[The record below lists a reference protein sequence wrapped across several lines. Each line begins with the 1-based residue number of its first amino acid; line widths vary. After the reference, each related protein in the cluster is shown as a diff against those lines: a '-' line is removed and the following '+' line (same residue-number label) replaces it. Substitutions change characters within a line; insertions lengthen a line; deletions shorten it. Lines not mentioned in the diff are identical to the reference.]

1 MDASRQLV
9 TASVGPAVL
18 TTLVVAAVAVLACA
32 CGSSVATKGVA
43 PGTARAE
50 SVAHPGASSTPAENT
65 AASAAT
71 TTYRGVLDRD
81 ASEFVTDVDLLQ
93 TAVDRGSVAR
103 ARSCELAGQADYDQF
118 RALESGNGTTA
129 ATLDEL
135 ATDVGTDQ
143 SFGGLHAVE
152 RDLWSPGGTAAEAA
166 SDISGL
172 VAQAPVA
179 EYLLAKDMLSPEA
192 IGNTGVD
199 ELGWVVDMAIPG
211 REELYS
217 HLDDV
222 DTTATVA
229 AADEAFVAIE
239 PLGRLAAPEV
249 TAGVGASFA
258 RLLATVHRIGPA
270 EQVVDR
276 DVPPATRLALSQQ
289 ADATAAGLARL
300 AALLTPFGTS
310 GPPSS

>member
-1 MDASRQLV
+1 
-9 TASVGPAVL
+9 
-18 TTLVVAAVAVLACA
+18 
-32 CGSSVATKGVA
+32 VAT
-43 PGTARAE
+43 PT
-50 SVAHPGASSTPAENT
+50 ENA

-71 TTYRGVLDRD
+71 TTFRGDLDRD
-81 ASEFVTDVDLLQ
+81 ASAFVTDVDLLQ
-93 TAVDRGSVAR
+93 TAVDRGSVTQ
-103 ARSCELAGQADYDQF
+103 ARSYELAGQADYDQF

-135 ATDVGTDQ
+135 ATDVGADQ

-152 RDLWSPGGTAAEAA
+152 RDLWSPGGTTVEAA

-179 EYLLAKDMLSPEA
+179 EYLLAKEVLSPEA
-192 IGNTGVD
+192 IGTTGVD
-199 ELGWVVDMAIPG
+199 ELGWVVDMSIPG

-229 AADEAFVAIE
+229 AADEAFVAIK
-239 PLGRLAAPEV
+239 PLGHLVAPAV

-258 RLLATVHRIGPA
+258 RLLTAVHRIGPPG
-270 EQVVDR
+270 QVVDG
-276 DVPPATRLALSQQ
+276 DVSAATRLALSQQ
-289 ADATAAGLARL
+289 VDATAAGLAQL
-300 AALLTPFGTS
+300 AARLTPFGTS

>member
-1 MDASRQLV
+1 
-9 TASVGPAVL
+9 
-18 TTLVVAAVAVLACA
+18 VARS
-32 CGSSVATKGVA
+32 GSA
-43 PGTARAE
+43 
-50 SVAHPGASSTPAENT
+50 TPAENT

-71 TTYRGVLDRD
+71 VTFQGDLDRD
-81 ASEFVTDVDLLQ
+81 ASAFVTEVDLLQ
-93 TAVDRGSVAR
+93 SAVDSGSLAQ
-103 ARSCELAGQADYDQF
+103 ARSYELAGQADYDQF

-135 ATDVGTDQ
+135 ATDVGADQ

-152 RDLWSPGGTAAEAA
+152 RDLWSPGGNTVEAT

-179 EYLLAKDMLSPEA
+179 EYLLAKDVLSPEA
-192 IGNTGVD
+192 IGTTGVD
-199 ELGWVVDMAIPG
+199 ELGWVVDMSIPG

-229 AADEAFVAIE
+229 AADQAFAAIE
-239 PLGRLAAPEV
+239 PLGHLVDPAV
-249 TAGVGASFA
+249 TAGVEASFA
-258 RLLATVHRIGPA
+258 RLLTAVHRIGPPD
-270 EQVVDR
+270 QVVDS
-276 DVPPATRLALSQQ
+276 DVSAATRVGLSQQ
-289 ADATAAGLARL
+289 ADATAAGLAQL

>member
-1 MDASRQLV
+1 MDATRQLF
-9 TASVGPAVL
+9 TASVGSAVL
-18 TTLVVAAVAVLACA
+18 TVLAVGAVAVLACA
-32 CGSSVATKGVA
+32 CGSSAAAKGIA
-43 PGTARAE
+43 PKTARAE
-50 SVAHPGASSTPAENT
+50 AVARSGAAGTPAENT

-71 TTYRGVLDRD
+71 ATFQRDLDRV
-81 ASEFVTDVDLLQ
+81 ASAFVTDVDRLQ
-93 TAVDRGSVAR
+93 TAVDRGSVAQ
-103 ARSCELAGQADYDQF
+103 ARSYELAGQADYDQF

-135 ATDVGTDQ
+135 VTDVGADQ
-143 SFGGLHAVE
+143 TFGGLHAVE
-152 RDLWSPGGTAAEAA
+152 RDLWSPGGATAEAA

-179 EYLLAKDMLSPEA
+179 EYLLAKDVLSPEA

-199 ELGWVVDMAIPG
+199 ELGWVVDMSIPG

-239 PLGRLAAPEV
+239 PLGRLVAPAV
-249 TAGVGASFA
+249 TTSVGTSFA
-258 RLLATVHRIGPA
+258 RLLTAVHRIGLPD
-270 EQVVDR
+270 QVVDT
-276 DVPPATRLALSQQ
+276 DLSAATRLALSQQ
-289 ADATAAGLARL
+289 ADATAAGLAQL